1 MKWLKVRIQNVML
14 LLYNVWMIDIKA
26 NFPDDAVKV
35 DEEL

>member
-26 NFPDDAVKV
+26 NFSDDAVKV